1 MISRKAA
8 IEMNGTTPHIVQYQ
22 GSKRNLAPQILRYIP
37 QKFNRLIEPFAGMAA
52 ITIAVSSQNRADRYL
67 LNDLNKPLVNILE
80 ESITNPQRLI
90 DNYTKVWCEQL
101 TFEGGSVE
109 HFYKVREDFN
119 KGNQCAANMLY
130 LLARCVKGSV
140 RYSSSGMFNQ
150 SPDKRRMGTNPKN
163 LARNVYMISSLLKG
177 KTEFM
182 SNDYREV
189 TKNAKSGDI
198 VYMDPPYQGVCT
210 SRDCRYFSGIDFNE
224 FVDCVEDLNR
234 RGIDFII
241 SYDGTCGDKQYG
253 QDLPAE
259 LGLKKVMLNAGLS
272 SQSLLLGKKE
282 TTREALYLSRNLR
295 NIVVP
300 MMNEQLSLAL

>member
-1 MISRKAA
+1 
-8 IEMNGTTPHIVQYQ
+8 MNGTTPHIVQYQ

-52 ITIAVSSQNRADRYL
+52 ITIAVSSQNRANRYL

-119 KGNQCAANMLY
+119 KGDQCAANMLY

-177 KTEFM
+177 KAEFM

-189 TKNAKSGDI
+189 TKNAKPGDI

-253 QDLPAE
+253 HDLPVE

>member
-1 MISRKAA
+1 
-8 IEMNGTTPHIVQYQ
+8 MNGTTPHIVQYQ

-52 ITIAVSSQNRADRYL
+52 ITIAVSSQNRAERYL

-101 TFEGGSVE
+101 TFVGGSVE

-189 TKNAKSGDI
+189 TKNAKPGDI

-253 QDLPAE
+253 HDLPAE

>member
-1 MISRKAA
+1 
-8 IEMNGTTPHIVQYQ
+8 MNGTTPHIVQYQ

-109 HFYKVREDFN
+109 HFYKLREDFN

>member
-1 MISRKAA
+1 
-8 IEMNGTTPHIVQYQ
+8 MNGNTPHIVQYQ

>member
-1 MISRKAA
+1 
-8 IEMNGTTPHIVQYQ
+8 MNGTTPHIVQYQ

-52 ITIAVSSQNRADRYL
+52 ITIAVSSQNRANRYL

-80 ESITNPQRLI
+80 ESITNPQRLV

-109 HFYKVREDFN
+109 HFYKIREDFN

-253 QDLPAE
+253 HDLPVE

>member
-1 MISRKAA
+1 
-8 IEMNGTTPHIVQYQ
+8 MNGTTPHIVQYQ

-163 LARNVYMISSLLKG
+163 LARNVYMISRLLKG

>member
-1 MISRKAA
+1 
-8 IEMNGTTPHIVQYQ
+8 MNGTTPHIVQYQ

-119 KGNQCAANMLY
+119 KGDQCAANMLY

-182 SNDYREV
+182 SSDYREV

-253 QDLPAE
+253 YDLPAE

>member
-1 MISRKAA
+1 
-8 IEMNGTTPHIVQYQ
+8 MNGTTPHIVQYQ

-52 ITIAVSSQNRADRYL
+52 ITIAVSSQNRANRYL

-119 KGNQCAANMLY
+119 KGDQCAANMLY

-182 SNDYREV
+182 SSDYREV

-253 QDLPAE
+253 HDLPVE